1 MSIVFLYTLATMA
14 WNRACANCRILR
26 FNIGDG
32 FFDFAWSPDV
42 IPIRYNL
49 RSLMVRRATS
59 IMTAVV
65 VALVVMILFILSGFV
80 AGLRATV
87 MRSAVS
93 DNFIVLSRGTTSEG
107 GSYITRDQYEIIKS
121 RTQVATTS
129 DGQALVSPEVI
140 TGFNPAANQGG
151 VGFGTVLRGV
161 YPIATKVHSKMH
173 IESGRWFA
181 HGAAEMDVGR
191 KLAAR
196 FPYLTVGS
204 DFKFGRHTFKIVG
217 IYSDDDSARESEVLT
232 DLDVLTQDIHM
243 ASGFSVLHVVL
254 RPGMEEDFIS
264 SLTTDARVKLDTLP
278 ESKFYAQQTGFIE
291 QIRALGLAVAMVL
304 AIGSIFGAMNTMYSA
319 VARRTSEIG
328 VLRVLGFTR
337 FNVLTSFVMESVLLG
352 IAGAVL
358 GEALGILATY
368 ATGLHSQ
375 LMNVGSFIF
384 RFQLTTGAFVS
395 GLIAG
400 MLIGG
405 LGGLLPAWR
414 ASRTA
419 VINSLRAV

>member
-1 MSIVFLYTLATMA
+1 M
-14 WNRACANCRILR
+14 
-26 FNIGDG
+26 
-32 FFDFAWSPDV
+32 

-59 IMTAVV
+59 VMTAVV

-87 MRSAVS
+87 LRTAVS
-93 DNFIVLSRGTTSEG
+93 DNWIVLSRGTTSEG
-107 GSYITRDQYEIIKS
+107 GSYISRDQYEIIKS
-121 RTQVATTS
+121 RAQIATAP
-129 DGQALVSPEVI
+129 DGQALVSPEVV
-140 TGFNPAANQGG
+140 TGFNPAANQPDAR
-151 VGFGTVLRGV
+151 GFGTMLRGV
-161 YPIATKVHSKMH
+161 YPIAFQVHSKMRL
-173 IESGRWFA
+173 ESGRWIQ

-196 FPYLTVGS
+196 FPFLTVGS
-204 DFKFGRHTFKIVG
+204 DFKFGRRTFKIVG

-243 ASGFSVLHVVL
+243 SSGFAVLHAML
-254 RPGMEEDFIS
+254 RPGMEDDFLK
-264 SLTTDARVKLDTLP
+264 SLSTDARVKVDAKP
-278 ESKFYAQQTGFIE
+278 EREFYAEQTGFVE
-291 QIRALGLAVAMVL
+291 QLRALGLAVALVL

-319 VARRTSEIG
+319 VARRTGEIG
-328 VLRVLGFTR
+328 VLRVLGFSR

-358 GEALGILATY
+358 GEALGIVASY

-375 LMNVGSFIF
+375 LMNVGEFIF
-384 RFQLTTGAFVS
+384 RFQLTGGAFVS

-414 ASRTA
+414 ASRTR
-419 VINSLRAV
+419 VIDSLRAV